1 MDNLKR
7 VIVDYKKLTP
17 EVLKLLVEKYP
28 DGYGDNDVINFR
40 NLKGELIEA
49 VEVSTDDTKYLVKI
63 SSKLERSMANYDDD
77 DEDDGLGA
85 EDLGKLPGD
94 DDDFSD
100 SDSDDNDDNDDVEDP
115 EDVDDD
121 EEE

>member
-49 VEVSTDDTKYLVKI
+49 VEVSTEDTKYLVKI
-63 SSKLERSMANYDDD
+63 SSKLERSMANFD
-77 DEDDGLGA
+77 DEDDDDGLDTD
-85 EDLGKLPGD
+85 DLGKLPGD

-100 SDSDDNDDNDDVEDP
+100 SDSDDDNDDVEDS
-115 EDVDDD
+115 EDMDDD